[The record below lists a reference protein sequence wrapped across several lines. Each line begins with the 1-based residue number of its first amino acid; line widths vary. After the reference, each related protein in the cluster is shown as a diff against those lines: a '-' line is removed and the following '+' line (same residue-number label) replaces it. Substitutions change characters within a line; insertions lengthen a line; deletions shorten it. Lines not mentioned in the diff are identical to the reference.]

1 MRGGTMR
8 TYVIILSM
16 CALCVAQEL
25 NDQDP
30 RAIIEKVKIYRLT
43 QELDLSTEQA
53 ELFFPKLNELQ
64 KIERDFH
71 EQRAEMLHELKGL
84 LVSGNNEDE
93 IVIIITEFED
103 AQKEKVSAQVQ
114 KMEDMWMVLTPVQRA
129 KFLIFEDEF
138 HREIREMI
146 KEVKKRRPEK
156 R

>member
-1 MRGGTMR
+1 MR

>member
-1 MRGGTMR
+1 
-8 TYVIILSM
+8 M